1 MSIAAKQIPTL
12 KVLYYVNDKE
22 VTKRTY
28 QLVKQSLQ
36 MMIHEPYTENKQRFS
51 LNRYQIYTIY
61 SIHY

>member
-1 MSIAAKQIPTL
+1 MNIPAKQIPTI
-12 KVLYYVNDKE
+12 KVLYQVNDKD

-36 MMIHEPYTENKQRFS
+36 MMIHEPYTETKQRFS

-61 SIHY
+61 SISY